1 MKLYLILY
9 EEYIVHGDVFGS
21 YLEEHP
27 EKKEE
32 ILMKLGVSQ
41 DKLPEFLAFIDKQLE
56 TRKNAQSL
64 KQSLNQIFAVLDGVK
79 PMWYGGKTNM
89 LLSTKLGRLIQ
100 RNLEKLG
107 LISVIVG
114 KHALIGKP
122 ENVNKAAVELERI
135 KGKAENMDKQFHRVM
150 GLALGYPEADVEA
163 FVSTRRY

>member
-1 MKLYLILY
+1 MKLYSILY
-9 EEYIVHGDVFGS
+9 EDRRAHAHGDVFGS

-32 ILMKLGVSQ
+32 ILIKLGVSQ

-56 TRKNAQSL
+56 TRKNA
-64 KQSLNQIFAVLDGVK
+64 QSLNQIFAVLDGVK

-107 LISVIVG
+107 LISIIVG

-150 GLALGYPEADVEA
+150 GLALGYPEADVET
-163 FVSTRRY
+163 FVSAYRY

>member
-1 MKLYLILY
+1 MKLYSILY
-9 EEYIVHGDVFGS
+9 EEHIVHGDVFGS

-56 TRKNAQSL
+56 TRRTAQP
-64 KQSLNQIFAVLDGVK
+64 LNQIFAVLDGVK

-100 RNLEKLG
+100 KNLEKLG

-114 KHALIGKP
+114 KLALIGKP

-150 GLALGYPEADVEA
+150 GLALGYPETDVEA

>member
-9 EEYIVHGDVFGS
+9 EEHIVHGDVFGS

-64 KQSLNQIFAVLDGVK
+64 NQIFAVLDGVK

-114 KHALIGKP
+114 KLALIGKP

-135 KGKAENMDKQFHRVM
+135 KSNPENMDKQFHRVM